1 MNILLLT
8 NENNEEKQEDLWIAE
23 AFKQDGNSVDIKW
36 IDYDEKLDENYDV
49 ILKRNIWFSQDI
61 PLEELQEYE
70 EKANCFSQRLKQK
83 NKKLV
88 NFNGKFDE
96 QGKDYLVE
104 LFHKY
109 DEVVP
114 SIDKLEEIDLL
125 PKVEKYLWKPK
136 IGYDGI
142 GQRKIER
149 EDLRKI
155 QLQDAILQPF
165 LELES
170 EVQFYFINRTLQY
183 ALEFKPSKIPVY
195 PKAIWYQYSKQEA
208 KIAQKF
214 ADLNEELIG
223 IQRIDFLKLKNG
235 ELKLIEIEDASPYL
249 DLDCLNKKDRNLFIK
264 HYKEM
269 VYQYN
274 NK

>member
-23 AFKQDGNSVDIKW
+23 AFKQDGNSVDIEW

>member
-8 NENNEEKQEDLWIAE
+8 NQNNEEKQEDLWIAE
-23 AFKQDGNSVDIKW
+23 AFERDGHAIDIRW
-36 IDYDEKLDENYDV
+36 IDYEEELDDNYDV
-49 ILKRNIWFSQDI
+49 ILKRNIWISQDI
-61 PLEELQEYE
+61 PLKELQEYE
-70 EKANCFSQRLKQK
+70 RKVDCINKRLKNK
-83 NKKLV
+83 NKRLV

-114 SIDKLEEIDLL
+114 SIDNLKEVDLL
-125 PKVEKYLWKPK
+125 PKVEKYLLKPK

-142 GQRKIER
+142 GQRKIMR
-149 EDLRKI
+149 EDLLKI
-155 QLQDAILQPF
+155 QLEDFILQPF
-165 LELES
+165 LEFES
-170 EVQFYFINRTLQY
+170 EVQFYFINHTLQY

-195 PKAIWYQYSKQEA
+195 PKAIWYQYSKEEA
-208 KIAQKF
+208 ELAQKF

-249 DLDCLNKKDRNLFIK
+249 DLDCLDKENRSLFIN
-264 HYKEM
+264 HYKKM

>member
-70 EKANCFSQRLKQK
+70 EKSNCFSQRLKQK